1 MVPIILPFEGSAV
14 FTNDLC
20 IHTHTLF
27 FLRREK
33 EKGREGGG
41 EEGEREI
48 ERENKREKLFC
59 SMKMLQNEF
68 KIFTFRLQVI
78 FAHSIKNII
87 FLYI

>member
-1 MVPIILPFEGSAV
+1 MICVS
-14 FTNDLC
+14 T
-20 IHTHTLF
+20 HTHCSSYI
-27 FLRREK
+27 EK
-33 EKGREGGG
+33 KRWGERGG